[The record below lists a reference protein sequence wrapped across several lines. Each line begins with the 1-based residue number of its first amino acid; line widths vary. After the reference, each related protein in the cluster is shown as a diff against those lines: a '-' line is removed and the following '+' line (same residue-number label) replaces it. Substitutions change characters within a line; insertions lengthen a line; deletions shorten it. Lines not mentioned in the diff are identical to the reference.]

1 MFIGQNV
8 RVAMGGTNVTKTCFS
23 HIGSAYSNMKVSANK
38 HQVSKHET
46 NTLETH
52 GARSIANGGMMIAF
66 EKQSRAILQ
75 KNYIYIM
82 ETVGNTLDT

>member
-8 RVAMGGTNVTKTCFS
+8 RVATGGTNVTKTCFS

-38 HQVSKHET
+38 HQVSKH
-46 NTLETH
+46 ETH

-82 ETVGNTLDT
+82 ETVGHTLDT